1 MAMGTPIFASVELQ
15 KSQHPLKIFEKTG
28 ADNAAGHAI
37 VVILGRFPH
46 YYCFDFLLST
56 ILHNAS
62 NVLL

>member
-1 MAMGTPIFASVELQ
+1 MALDLPMFAGVKLQ

-56 ILHNAS
+56 ILYNAS
-62 NVLL
+62 NVL